1 MCLVKS
7 KTTKSRY
14 SKKTIKKKIKRKKL
28 LKLAAHTDEMIN
40 VKNKNESNFLKTIF
54 RINKKT
60 KKKSVSRITRVST
73 NTRDQLLGKC

>member
-73 NTRDQLLGKC
+73 NARDPLLGKY

>member
-40 VKNKNESNFLKTIF
+40 VKNKNESNFLKTVF

-73 NTRDQLLGKC
+73 NARDPLLGKY